1 MASWWKVWEALRP
14 HLTPE
19 MGSLNEAG
27 EEIFPRMSQC
37 LSNWCVDFR
46 LESRNASVDDKE
58 CGEIGVRFIR
68 EVLQALPKE
77 ETRPNLLGDL
87 GELLFHLQRNTEAEQ
102 CCEKLFHDYP
112 DQAIGYVTLADGL
125 LGSSFR
131 GTCDPPRIQRAIGVL
146 EAALARPVKDAED
159 YDVAKR
165 LFDAREL
172 LSKASSSG

>member
-1 MASWWKVWEALRP
+1 
-14 HLTPE
+14 
-19 MGSLNEAG
+19 
-27 EEIFPRMSQC
+27 
-37 LSNWCVDFR
+37 
-46 LESRNASVDDKE
+46 
-58 CGEIGVRFIR
+58 
-68 EVLQALPKE
+68 
-77 ETRPNLLGDL
+77 
-87 GELLFHLQRNTEAEQ
+87 
-102 CCEKLFHDYP
+102 
-112 DQAIGYVTLADGL
+112 VTLADGL